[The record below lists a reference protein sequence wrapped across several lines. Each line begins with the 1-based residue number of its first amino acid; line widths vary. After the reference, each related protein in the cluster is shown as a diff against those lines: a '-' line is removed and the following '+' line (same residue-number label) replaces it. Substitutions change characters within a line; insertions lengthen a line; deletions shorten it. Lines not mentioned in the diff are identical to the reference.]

1 MENHV
6 FMKARSKDEYLSFV
20 ARLIL
25 HVREMT
31 LKNKNGAGGEV
42 NNQVNQVVASGQ
54 PGMQDPIN
62 ALQNMTS
69 TATRNP
75 QMMGINPQGGVH
87 PGNMGG
93 GGNVGGI
100 PASNLLQTLTQQR
113 PGPNQQQQQQ
123 MQMQNMQNARG
134 GQMMSGMGGVQ
145 MGGNMPPGAMNN
157 PMGGNMNMGMQ
168 NNMQNQG
175 QMSGG
180 IQGGQMNQMAG
191 GQMQMVG
198 NPQMGQ
204 MGGMNM
210 NPGMNQN
217 QMGQM
222 GGMNVPGM
230 GQMNPIVINQLNAN
244 NPGGMPQQSPMVS
257 QIGIN
262 PQNIMVQNQ
271 MGPGGQMNPNQLMN
285 MQQGMG
291 RKQQEMM
298 MGNPGNTFP
307 GVGVRSV
314 TPNQFLRQSPSPQV
328 PSPAGINQGL
338 QGSQMVPSPALVPSP
353 NPMPNMMGGPPRS
366 NMNVMQPSPSSSIN
380 TPGQI
385 AVPSPLNL
393 QEEQMYREKFRQLSK
408 YIDPLKRM
416 IARMGNDDVESS
428 LKHQKM
434 NKLLEL
440 LCNPKKRI
448 PLDTLLKCEKALEKM
463 DLQAGG
469 QMTSLKE
476 HQFNNPL
483 LEAVKATLQSPLC
496 NHTLQ
501 RTFRPCMES
510 LFGPDI
516 KSLPPNEKRAR
527 LSLDEVT
534 PPASTPTIPHIL
546 QGEIARL
553 DQKFKVSLDPSA
565 QMGTKTI
572 KLVCCLDD
580 KYLPCVP
587 PVSVSI
593 PGNSFDI
600 IINVFFY

>member
-6 FMKARSKDEYLSFV
+6 FVKARTKDEYLSFV

-25 HVREMT
+25 HVREIS
-31 LKNKNGAGGEV
+31 LKNKGGAGGDV
-42 NNQVNQVVASGQ
+42 NNPGVAVGA
-54 PGMQDPIN
+54 GMQDPIN

-75 QMMGINPQGGVH
+75 QMMGMSPQGGVH

-145 MGGNMPPGAMNN
+145 MGGNVQGGNMPPGVMNN
-157 PMGGNMNMGMQ
+157 AMGGGNMNMGMQ

-180 IQGGQMNQMAG
+180 IQGGPMNQMTG

-210 NPGMNQN
+210 SPGMNQN

-257 QIGIN
+257 QIGIG

-271 MGPGGQMNPNQLMN
+271 MGPGGQMNPNQMMN
-285 MQQGMG
+285 MQQNMG
-291 RKQQEMM
+291 RKPQEMM
-298 MGNPGNTFP
+298 MGNPGNTFS
-307 GVGVRSV
+307 GVRSV

-328 PSPAGINQGL
+328 PSPAGITQGL

-353 NPMPNMMGGPPRS
+353 NPMPNMMGGQPRS

-385 AVPSPLNL
+385 AVPSPLNP
-393 QEEQMYREKFRQLSK
+393 QEEHLYREKFRQLSK
-408 YIDPLKRM
+408 YIEPLKRM
-416 IARMGNDDVESS
+416 IARMGNDGMYITVTKSF
-428 LKHQKM
+428 
-434 NKLLEL
+434 
-440 LCNPKKRI
+440 KR
-448 PLDTLLKCEKALEKM
+448 
-463 DLQAGG
+463 
-469 QMTSLKE
+469 
-476 HQFNNPL
+476 
-483 LEAVKATLQSPLC
+483 
-496 NHTLQ
+496 
-501 RTFRPCMES
+501 
-510 LFGPDI
+510 
-516 KSLPPNEKRAR
+516 
-527 LSLDEVT
+527 
-534 PPASTPTIPHIL
+534 
-546 QGEIARL
+546 
-553 DQKFKVSLDPSA
+553 
-565 QMGTKTI
+565 
-572 KLVCCLDD
+572 
-580 KYLPCVP
+580 
-587 PVSVSI
+587 
-593 PGNSFDI
+593 
-600 IINVFFY
+600 